1 MDPYGRAGQDDTYQ
15 RTRPSG
21 SDFGQQLINLGQSF
35 VSYIKT
41 RQPEH
46 WLFLAVGIIIGLWID

>member
-1 MDPYGRAGQDDTYQ
+1 MDQYQ
-15 RTRPSG
+15 GSG
-21 SDFGQQLINLGQSF
+21 SDRYRSGRQGNDLGQQLLNLGQSF
-35 VSYIKT
+35 VTYLRT